1 MTKYEEKLDIAFAM
15 DCTAS
20 MGIYIAVA
28 RENIIQIVR
37 DIKKRRQCDVRLA
50 LVEYR
55 DHPPA
60 DETYVTRSHDFT
72 QIPGEMRK
80 WLMECEAAG
89 GGDLPEAVADALQE
103 ILLLCWREDATKIC
117 VFITDAPPHGLGTF
131 GDKFP
136 QGCPDGLDP
145 LVISQALAQAGIAL
159 YVAGCEPS
167 ICAYKD
173 FYLALAHITGG
184 QYVPM
189 EKSDSLV
196 KLIIYGAIEE
206 LSIRKFENEVDEM
219 VRAQLAK
226 GQELDMDFLSRQLH
240 IQATK
245 RGEKVSQ
252 LHMNKKELASARS
265 SRLALSLTAMK
276 SYSDIQNVYKMPK
289 KLRESMVE
297 HMDLNM
303 PGSDRRIVAGNEHA
317 SSVPE
322 PETPDSARY
331 SLGGDEYFSSS
342 TAPSEKMNKK
352 EARRTVSKTKG
363 MVGVLPPI
371 RDCIEVSKPGSSDLP
386 TRRVGDETT
395 IKPKSGEAV
404 QQASG
409 SSSNRVGVDQLESVE
424 ASLSLSQS
432 VRLVQRS
439 VLKFK

>member
-1 MTKYEEKLDIAFAM
+1 MTKYVEKLDIAFAM

-20 MGIYIAVA
+20 MGIYLAVA

-37 DIKKRRQCDVRLA
+37 EIKNRRQCDVRLG

-60 DETYVTRSHDFT
+60 EETFVTRSHDFT

-80 WLMECEAAG
+80 WLMDC
-89 GGDLPEAVADALQE
+89 EAVADALQE
-103 ILLLCWREDATKIC
+103 VLLLSWREDATKIC

-131 GDKFP
+131 ADKFP
-136 QGCPDGLDP
+136 HGCPDGLDP
-145 LVISQALAQAGIAL
+145 LVISQALAQAGIAV

-206 LSIRKFENEVDEM
+206 LSIRKFENDVDEI
-219 VRAQLAK
+219 VRAQIAK
-226 GQELDMDFLSRQLH
+226 GKELDMDFISRQLH
-240 IQATK
+240 IQVSQ

-252 LHMNKKELASARS
+252 MQMNKKELASARS
-265 SRLALSLTAMK
+265 SKLALSLTTMK
-276 SYSDIQNVYKMPK
+276 SFNEIQNVYKLPK

-297 HMDLNM
+297 NLHLSMTSTDDR
-303 PGSDRRIVAGNEHA
+303 PSVAGDECSSSDTPYSDRH
-317 SSVPE
+317 
-322 PETPDSARY
+322 
-331 SLGGDEYFSSS
+331 SLAGDEYFSPVVESDRVD
-342 TAPSEKMNKK
+342 EKKP
-352 EARRTVSKTKG
+352 RRTVSKTKG
-363 MVGVLPPI
+363 LKGVLPPL
-371 RDCIEVSKPGSSDLP
+371 RELVDPSRPGSADLQ
-386 TRRVGDETT
+386 TRRIAEDTT
-395 IKPKSGEAV
+395 LRPNSGGIIKHPSLTSPNQMEK
-404 QQASG
+404 
-409 SSSNRVGVDQLESVE
+409 NKLESVE
-424 ASLSLSQS
+424 SDFSLSQS

-439 VLKFK
+439 LLKFK